1 MDDRR
6 RKARQ
11 RLKDIPTFKEY
22 EEETR
27 KVKLTDEEFYILDM
41 IFVKGYNY
49 CLIADRLGYS
59 ESSIKNKV
67 KRILKK
73 FD

>member
-41 IFVKGYNY
+41 TTV
-49 CLIADRLGYS
+49 
-59 ESSIKNKV
+59 
-67 KRILKK
+67 
-73 FD
+73 